1 MQILNDENLFFGL
14 FLVTFFMGW
23 LLRGYYGRKS
33 PDYRKSFAELKRQ
46 PLEYESRESFALLS
60 LNGLILFAA
69 LVIYAFFMP
78 QFYWMQLPLMA
89 IVRWIGVVVGMGC
102 LPLVAWVQW
111 TLGESSSKTLTI
123 QDDHKLVKTGPY
135 SRIRHPMYSVHTLWF
150 LSWFLV
156 STNLLFAIY
165 WILWIAYIAIRI
177 PQEEK
182 MLIEK
187 FGDEYKEYMRN
198 TGRLLPRI

>member
-14 FLVTFFMGW
+14 FLVIFFMGW

-69 LVIYAFFMP
+69 LVIYVFFTA

-89 IVRWIGVVVGMGC
+89 IVRWIGVVVGIGC

-111 TLGESSSKTLTI
+111 ILGESSSKTLTI

-135 SRIRHPMYSVHTLWF
+135 SRIRHPMYSVHTFWF

-187 FGDEYKEYMRN
+187 FGDEYREYMRN